1 MIKTG
6 MQIFILFEKTQFL
19 FLKKKPSRLIN
30 SKGITNILVTL
41 F

>member
-19 FLKKKPSRLIN
+19 FFEKKHQVGLLIV
-30 SKGITNILVTL
+30 KE
-41 F
+41 

>member
-19 FLKKKPSRLIN
+19 FFKKNQVGLLIV
-30 SKGITNILVTL
+30 KE
-41 F
+41 

>member
-19 FLKKKPSRLIN
+19 FFKKKNQVGLLIV
-30 SKGITNILVTL
+30 KE
-41 F
+41 